1 MENKEL
7 EVIKEAILNE
17 NEGYQV
23 YSMAAEKIKDEEI
36 SKSFEK
42 LADEELKHIDW
53 LKDLYKSIEGTKEVE
68 FSIEEISAPDKER
81 LFKMEKI
88 DKENLSFALSVFS
101 IGVKMEKEAID
112 YYKDA
117 AENTESE
124 AAKDLYERIIEWEY
138 QHLNYFEEQ
147 YEMLK
152 DDWWSEQRFEP
163 LF

>member
-53 LKDLYKSIEGTKEVE
+53 LKDLYKSIEDTKEVE

>member
-117 AENTESE
+117 AENTESK

>member
-23 YSMAAEKIKDEEI
+23 YTMAAEKIKDEEI

-117 AENTESE
+117 AENTESK